1 VAVGRRGEEQWRG
14 ARSRTECPLPNA
26 RGEGGEPEAL
36 IVRSFVIDETQSQT
50 CDEPSG
56 RYFEYFNG
64 RFGFVLAR
72 EVGARA
78 AGHHGPQSAEPR
90 MLLAVSIG
98 RSRAWF

>member
-14 ARSRTECPLPNA
+14 ARTECPLPNA

-36 IVRSFVIDETQSQT
+36 IVRSFVIDETQT

-78 AGHHGPQSAEPR
+78 AGHHGPQSAQR
-90 MLLAVSIG
+90 RAKNVVSG
-98 RSRAWF
+98 FDWAF

>member
-1 VAVGRRGEEQWRG
+1 M
-14 ARSRTECPLPNA
+14 PNA

-36 IVRSFVIDETQSQT
+36 IVRSFVIDETQT

-78 AGHHGPQSAEPR
+78 AGHHGPQAR
-90 MLLAVSIG
+90 RAKNVVSG
-98 RSRAWF
+98 FDWAF

>member
-1 VAVGRRGEEQWRG
+1 MAVGRRGEEQWRARG
-14 ARSRTECPLPNA
+14 ARTECPLPNA

-36 IVRSFVIDETQSQT
+36 IVRSFVIDETQT

-72 EVGARA
+72 DVKWGLGPPATTGRRA
-78 AGHHGPQSAEPR
+78 QSQECC
-90 MLLAVSIG
+90 
-98 RSRAWF
+98 

>member
-14 ARSRTECPLPNA
+14 ARTECPLPNA

-36 IVRSFVIDETQSQT
+36 IVRSFVIDETQT